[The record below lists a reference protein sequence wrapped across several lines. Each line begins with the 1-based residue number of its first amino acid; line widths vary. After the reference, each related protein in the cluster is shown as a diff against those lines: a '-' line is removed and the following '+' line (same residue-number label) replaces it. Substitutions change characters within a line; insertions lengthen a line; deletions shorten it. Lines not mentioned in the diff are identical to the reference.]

1 MGVMKRYEVV
11 CEAYNTCSPKPLIS
25 VDEVETEDME
35 AYIRQVI
42 PPNSTYERTVNLEGD
57 TVYEVNSDRLRKVYI
72 FTEI

>member
-1 MGVMKRYEVV
+1 MKRYEVV

-35 AYIRQVI
+35 AYICQVI
-42 PPNSTYERTVNLEGD
+42 PPNSTYEKSVNLEGD
-57 TVYEVNSDRLRKVYI
+57 TVYEVNSDHLRKVYI

>member
-1 MGVMKRYEVV
+1 MKRYEVV

-42 PPNSTYERTVNLEGD
+42 PPNSTYEKSVNLEGD
-57 TVYEVNSDRLRKVYI
+57 TVYEVSSDRLRKVYI

>member
-1 MGVMKRYEVV
+1 MKRYEVV

-35 AYIRQVI
+35 SYIRQVI
-42 PPNSTYERTVNLEGD
+42 PPNSTYEKSVNLEGD

>member
-1 MGVMKRYEVV
+1 MKRYEVV

-35 AYIRQVI
+35 SYIRQVI
-42 PPNSTYERTVNLEGD
+42 PPNSTYEKSVNLEGD
-57 TVYEVNSDRLRKVYI
+57 TVYEVSSDRLRKVYI

>member
-1 MGVMKRYEVV
+1 MKRYEVV

-35 AYIRQVI
+35 SYIRQVI

-57 TVYEVNSDRLRKVYI
+57 TVYEVSSDHLRKVYI

>member
-1 MGVMKRYEVV
+1 MKRYEVV

-42 PPNSTYERTVNLEGD
+42 PPNSTYEKSINLEGD

>member
-1 MGVMKRYEVV
+1 MKRYEVV

-42 PPNSTYERTVNLEGD
+42 PPNSTY
-57 TVYEVNSDRLRKVYI
+57 
-72 FTEI
+72 

>member
-1 MGVMKRYEVV
+1 MKRYEVV

-35 AYIRQVI
+35 SYIRQVI

>member
-1 MGVMKRYEVV
+1 MKRYEVV

-35 AYIRQVI
+35 SYIRPVI

>member
-1 MGVMKRYEVV
+1 MKRYEVV

-42 PPNSTYERTVNLEGD
+42 PPNSTYEKSVNLEGD

>member
-1 MGVMKRYEVV
+1 MKRYEVV
-11 CEAYNTCSPKPLIS
+11 CEDYNTCSPKPLIS

>member
-1 MGVMKRYEVV
+1 MKRYEVV

-35 AYIRQVI
+35 SYIRQVI

-57 TVYEVNSDRLRKVYI
+57 TVYEVNSDRLRRVYI

>member
-1 MGVMKRYEVV
+1 MKRYEVV

>member
-1 MGVMKRYEVV
+1 MKRYEVV

-25 VDEVETEDME
+25 VDEIETEDME
-35 AYIRQVI
+35 SYIRQVI